1 MTLKDI
7 LASSLV
13 IALGVILII
22 HFVLFWM
29 YGGVFIYENN
39 KVILTLETLMSIT
52 IVLFGIERLVSNI
65 NKSIQQEVS
74 ASSQS
79 FIDERAPQQ
88 RIPQRRRD
96 VYPQRRQKLGQPIL
110 QHQLSQK

>member
-7 LASSLV
+7 IASSLV

-22 HFVLFWM
+22 HFVLFWI

-65 NKSIQQEVS
+65 NKSIQQE
-74 ASSQS
+74 ASTASQS
-79 FIDERAPQQ
+79 MVEERVPQQ
-88 RIPQRRRD
+88 RIPQRRREF
-96 VYPQRRQKLGQPIL
+96 YPQPRRKLVQPIL